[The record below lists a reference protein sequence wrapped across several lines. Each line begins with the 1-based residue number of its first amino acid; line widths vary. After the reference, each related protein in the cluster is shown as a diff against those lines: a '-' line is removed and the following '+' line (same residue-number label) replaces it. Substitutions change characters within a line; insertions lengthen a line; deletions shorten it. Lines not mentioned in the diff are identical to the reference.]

1 MIDTLWI
8 HIGMGKT
15 GTSAIQAYFD
25 TVADRLEVECGV
37 RYLASGRI
45 NRAHQLLSPTYRRAK
60 NDEWPRCLK
69 EMEVELSSSSCSTG
83 LISSEFLCWDDEE
96 YCRLLR
102 ARIPSAHVRIV
113 LFVREIGDLLY
124 ASFLQRVKSRP
135 AELAGQEYQF
145 GPYLKRMGI
154 RFDFSQRLA
163 PWIACFGR
171 ESIHIIDYDRMK
183 DRDSAVE
190 MCRVLGIPHWSG
202 LVSKSAE
209 NGSLNADDLDLLRFI
224 DKQCPLP
231 PAQRKELVGFLAS
244 RGGRTRTALPEQYR
258 PRVEAMYGNAD
269 AAFRKEFGLLP
280 RLNC

>member
-15 GTSAIQAYFD
+15 GTSAIQGYFD
-25 TVADRLEVECGV
+25 AVADRLETEQGV
-37 RYLASGRI
+37 RYLSAGRI

-69 EMEVELSSSSCSTG
+69 EMQSELSSGTCPHG
-83 LISSEFLCWDDEE
+83 LISSEFLCWDDEAF
-96 YCRLLR
+96 CKQLR
-102 ARIPSAHVRIV
+102 AHIPCPKVRII

-145 GPYLKRMGI
+145 GPYLKRMGM
-154 RFDFSQRLA
+154 RFDFTRRLD

-171 ESIHIIDYDRMK
+171 ESIRIVDYDRMA
-183 DRDSAVE
+183 DRDSAVAL
-190 MCRVLGIPHWSG
+190 CGVLGIPHWSG
-202 LVSKSAE
+202 VVSKSAE
-209 NGSLNADDLDLLRFI
+209 NGSLNAEDLDLLRFM

-244 RGGRTRTALPEQYR
+244 RGGRTRTALPENYR
-258 PRVEAMYGNAD
+258 PRVEALYGKAD
-269 AAFRKEFGLLP
+269 DAFRKEFGLLP
-280 RLNC
+280 RLGR